1 MPSCRVPIVLT
12 LQIETPRLL
21 AEALAEVRQLI
32 REIGALWGT
41 VGDWIMPFAKVWRLR
56 GVRAVSV

>member
-12 LQIETPRLL
+12 LQIETPRFL

-32 REIGALWGT
+32 REIGVSMGHR
-41 VGDWIMPFAKVWRLR
+41 WRLDH
-56 GVRAVSV
+56 AFC